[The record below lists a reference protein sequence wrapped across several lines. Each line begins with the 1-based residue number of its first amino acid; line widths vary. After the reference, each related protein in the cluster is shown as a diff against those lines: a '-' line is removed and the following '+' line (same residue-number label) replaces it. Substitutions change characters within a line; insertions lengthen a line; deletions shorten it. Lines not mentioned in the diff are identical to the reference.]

1 MELFIV
7 TISFLLLLLGV
18 FGSIFPI
25 IPGPPFSLFGI
36 LLLHFYSTY
45 SFDSEN
51 LFLFSVLV
59 ILITFLDVWLQ
70 IYGVKKFGG
79 GKRATN
85 GALIGL
91 VIGFFVLPLFGII
104 LGPFLGAYIGA
115 KTDKDIS
122 NPFKVAVGSLIGFFT
137 GTILKLITS
146 IFIFLF
152 VLYKVLI

>member
-51 LFLFSVLV
+51 L
-59 ILITFLDVWLQ
+59 D
-70 IYGVKKFGG
+70 
-79 GKRATN
+79 
-85 GALIGL
+85 
-91 VIGFFVLPLFGII
+91 
-104 LGPFLGAYIGA
+104 
-115 KTDKDIS
+115 
-122 NPFKVAVGSLIGFFT
+122 
-137 GTILKLITS
+137 
-146 IFIFLF
+146 FIFLALPHKVSHQVVKKIYLNKTVVYV
-152 VLYKVLI
+152 VLCRWFQAM

>member
-115 KTDKDIS
+115 KTDRDIS
-122 NPFKVAVGSLIGFFT
+122 NPFKVAVGSLIGFLT

-146 IFIFLF
+146 IFILLF

>member
-1 MELFIV
+1 MELFII
-7 TISFLLLLLGV
+7 TISFLLLLLGI

-36 LLLHFYSTY
+36 LLLHFYSAY

-59 ILITFLDVWLQ
+59 IVITFLDVWLQ

-91 VIGFFVLPLFGII
+91 VIGFFILPLFGII

-115 KTDKDIS
+115 KTDKEIS
-122 NPFKVAVGSLIGFFT
+122 NPFKVAIGSLIGFLT

-146 IFIFLF
+146 IFILLF